1 MPAGT
6 LNKDITTK
14 KEDYSDLLHVVDQ
27 KNTPF
32 CTSLKTGPKARNS
45 TFDWTVDKYDDP
57 DGLEGHVDGKDV
69 DEYEDAHGDRAKLR
83 NNVQEFRRTA
93 KVSVQT
99 QEGTDMPG
107 AKDPLKRAVAKK
119 LVEIKRDKEATYLG
133 DGDAADDDGLTGSKT
148 CRLGTWISTAGPT
161 LFSVPEAYRPA
172 AAQVVSTATASLDE
186 DTDLQGI
193 LTAVFDAVGLANGS
207 YKLLCGSTL
216 RRRFTTMTT
225 KREHGTDSK
234 AALTQRNFNSGM
246 SERKVTSTI
255 SVFEGDFG
263 EIIVEPSSFI
273 GWSSG
278 APDKDRGYLLDMDK
292 ICERPMVNTRVE
304 KLSNNG
310 GGERRLIRN
319 IAGLE
324 VGNPIGL
331 GKFIP

>member
-1 MPAGT
+1 MPGGT

-14 KEDYSDLLHVVDQ
+14 KEDYSDLLHVVDM

-32 CTSLKTGPKARNS
+32 CTALKQGDRVSNT
-45 TFDWTVDKYDDP
+45 TFDWTVDKNDDP
-57 DGLEGHVDGKDV
+57 DNLEGFVDGKDV

-83 NNVQEFRRTA
+83 NNVQTFRRTA
-93 KVSVQT
+93 KVSTLT
-99 QEGTDMPG
+99 QEASNMPG
-107 AKDPLKRAVAKK
+107 AKNPLKKAVAKK
-119 LVEIKRDKEATYLG
+119 LISLKRDKETTYLA
-133 DGDAADDDGLTGSKT
+133 DGDAADDDGVTGSKT

-161 LFSVPEAYRPA
+161 LFAVPEAYRPGSS
-172 AAQVVSTATASLDE
+172 QIVSTATASLDE

-193 LTAVFDAVGLANGS
+193 LTAVFDAVGLANGA

-225 KREHGTDSK
+225 KREHATDNK
-234 AALTQRNFNSGM
+234 AALTQRNFNGSM
-246 SERKVTSTI
+246 SERKITSTI

-292 ICERPMVNTRVE
+292 IKERTAINTRVE
-304 KLSNNG
+304 KQEDQG
-310 GGERRLIRN
+310 GGPRRLLRN
-319 IAGLE
+319 VAGLE

-331 GKFIP
+331 GKFVP

>member
-1 MPAGT
+1 MAGGT

-14 KEDYSDLLHVVDQ
+14 KEDYSDLLHVVDM

-32 CTSLKTGPKARNS
+32 CTALRKGAKARNT
-45 TFDWTVDKYDDP
+45 TFDWTVDKYADP
-57 DGLEGHVDGKDV
+57 DGLEGFVDGKDV

-133 DGDAADDDGLTGSKT
+133 DGDAADDDGATGSKT
-148 CRLGTWISTAGPT
+148 CRLGTWISVAGPT
-161 LFSVPEAYRPA
+161 LFSVDSNYLPSS
-172 AAQVVSTATASLDE
+172 AQIVSTATASLDE

-193 LTAVFDAVGLANGS
+193 LTAVFDAVGLANGA
-207 YKLLCGSTL
+207 YRLLAGSTL

-225 KREHGTDSK
+225 KREHATDNK
-234 AALTQRNFNSGM
+234 AALTQRSFNTPLT
-246 SERKVTSTI
+246 ERKITSTV

-278 APDKDRGYLLDMDK
+278 SPDKDRGYLLDMDK
-292 ICERPMVNTRVE
+292 LSERPMVRTRVE
-304 KLSNNG
+304 KLPNGG
-310 GGERRLIRN
+310 GGERRLIRD
-319 IAGLE
+319 ICGLE

-331 GKFIP
+331 GKFVP